1 MRAAVRRSPPVGAI
15 LAGGAARRLGGVAKG
30 LIEIDGVRMIER
42 VARALRPVTERIVV
56 VSSIEGAGEWLA
68 GADVVT
74 DEQPGSGPMGGIASA
89 LRATG
94 GDVLVVAWDM
104 TFVRSGLLGPLV
116 TAGIGNDAVVWRL
129 PSGIE
134 PLIALY
140 RQSALP
146 TIDAALA
153 RGERRARD
161 IVSLLRVLTLTEL
174 PPGCSVESFFSVNTP
189 DDLARAQ
196 LLAAGEGSPLAAH

>member
-1 MRAAVRRSPPVGAI
+1 MRAAVRRSPVVGAI
-15 LAGGAARRLGGVAKG
+15 IAGGAARRLGGVAKG

-56 VSSIEGAGEWLA
+56 VSSIEGAEDWLA
-68 GADVVT
+68 GAEVVT
-74 DEQPGSGPMGGIASA
+74 DEQPGIGPMGGIASA

-94 GDVLVVAWDM
+94 GDVLVVAWDN
-104 TFVRSGLLGPLV
+104 TFVRSALLVPLV
-116 TAGIGNDAVVWRL
+116 TAEIGNDAVVWRL

-161 IVSLLRVLTLTEL
+161 IVSLLRVRTLTEL
-174 PPGCSVESFFSVNTP
+174 PVGCSVESFFSVNTP

>member
-1 MRAAVRRSPPVGAI
+1 MRAAVRRSPLVGAI

-56 VSSIEGAGEWLA
+56 VSSIEGAGDWLA

-94 GDVLVVAWDM
+94 GDVLVVAWDSNS
-104 TFVRSGLLGPLV
+104 VRTALLVPLV
-116 TAGIGNDAVVWRL
+116 TAEIGNDAVVWRL

-161 IVSLLRVLTLTEL
+161 IVSLLRVRTLTEL
-174 PPGCSVESFFSVNTP
+174 PVGCSVESFFSVNTP

>member
-1 MRAAVRRSPPVGAI
+1 MRAAVRHSPPVGAI

-68 GADVVT
+68 DADVVT
-74 DEQPGSGPMGGIASA
+74 DERPGSGPMDGIASA

-116 TAGIGNDAVVWRL
+116 TADIGNDVVLWKP
-129 PSGIE
+129 PSGLE
-134 PLIALY
+134 PLVALY
-140 RQSALP
+140 RQSALSK
-146 TIDAALA
+146 IDAALA

-161 IVSLLRVLTLTEL
+161 IVSLLRVRTLTEL
-174 PPGCSVESFFSVNTP
+174 PVGCSVESFFSVNTP

>member
-1 MRAAVRRSPPVGAI
+1 MRAAVRRSPLVGAI

-30 LIEIDGVRMIER
+30 LIEIDGVRMIES

-56 VSSIEGAGEWLA
+56 VSSIEGAGDWLA

-94 GDVLVVAWDM
+94 GDVLVVAWDSN
-104 TFVRSGLLGPLV
+104 FVRTALLVPLLTV
-116 TAGIGNDAVVWRL
+116 EIGNDAVVWRL

-161 IVSLLRVLTLTEL
+161 IVSLLRVRTLTEL
-174 PPGCSVESFFSVNTP
+174 PVGCSVESFFSVNTP

>member
-1 MRAAVRRSPPVGAI
+1 MRAAVRRSPVVGAI
-15 LAGGAARRLGGVAKG
+15 IAGGAARRLGGVAKG

-56 VSSIEGAGEWLA
+56 VSSIEGAGDWLA
-68 GADVVT
+68 DADVVT

-94 GDVLVVAWDM
+94 GDVLVVAWDSN
-104 TFVRSGLLGPLV
+104 FVRTALLVPLL
-116 TAGIGNDAVVWRL
+116 TAEIGNDAVVWRL

-161 IVSLLRVLTLTEL
+161 IVSLLRVRTLTEL
-174 PPGCSVESFFSVNTP
+174 PVGCSVESFFSVNTP

>member
-1 MRAAVRRSPPVGAI
+1 MRAAVRRSPLVGAI

-56 VSSIEGAGEWLA
+56 VSSIEGAGDWLA

-94 GDVLVVAWDM
+94 GDVLVVAWDSN
-104 TFVRSGLLGPLV
+104 FVRTALLVPLLTV
-116 TAGIGNDAVVWRL
+116 EIGNDAVVWRL

-161 IVSLLRVLTLTEL
+161 IVSLLRVRTLTEL
-174 PPGCSVESFFSVNTP
+174 PVGCSVESFFSVNTP

>member
-1 MRAAVRRSPPVGAI
+1 MRAAARRSPLVGAI

-56 VSSIEGAGEWLA
+56 VSSIEGAGDWLA

-94 GDVLVVAWDM
+94 GDVLVVAWDSN
-104 TFVRSGLLGPLV
+104 FVRTALLVPLL
-116 TAGIGNDAVVWRL
+116 TAEIGNDAVVWRL

-161 IVSLLRVLTLTEL
+161 IVSLLRVRTLTEL
-174 PPGCSVESFFSVNTP
+174 PVGCSVESFFSVNTP

>member
-1 MRAAVRRSPPVGAI
+1 MRTALRRSPPVGAI

-30 LIEIDGVRMIER
+30 LIEIDGIRMIER
-42 VARALRPVTERIVV
+42 VARVLRPATERIVV
-56 VSSIEGAGEWLA
+56 VSSIEGASEWLA

-94 GDVLVVAWDM
+94 GDVLVVAWDSN
-104 TFVRSGLLGPLV
+104 FVRTALLVPLV
-116 TAGIGNDAVVWRL
+116 TAEIGNDAVVWRL

-161 IVSLLRVLTLTEL
+161 IVSLLRVLALTEL
-174 PPGCSVESFFSVNTP
+174 PVGCSVDSFFSVNTP

>member
-1 MRAAVRRSPPVGAI
+1 MRAAVRRSPLVGAI

-56 VSSIEGAGEWLA
+56 VSSIEGAGDWLA

-94 GDVLVVAWDM
+94 GDVLVVAWDSN
-104 TFVRSGLLGPLV
+104 FVRTALLVPLLTV
-116 TAGIGNDAVVWRL
+116 EIGNDAVVWRL

-161 IVSLLRVLTLTEL
+161 IVSLLRVRTLTEL
-174 PPGCSVESFFSVNTP
+174 PVGCSVESFFSVNTP

-196 LLAAGEGSPLAAH
+196 LLAVGEGSPLAAH

>member
-1 MRAAVRRSPPVGAI
+1 MRAAVRRSPLVGAI

-56 VSSIEGAGEWLA
+56 VSSIEGAGDWLA
-68 GADVVT
+68 GADFVT

-94 GDVLVVAWDM
+94 GDVLVVAWDSNS
-104 TFVRSGLLGPLV
+104 VRTALLVPLV
-116 TAGIGNDAVVWRL
+116 TAEIGNDAVVWRL

-161 IVSLLRVLTLTEL
+161 IVSLLRVRTLTEL
-174 PPGCSVESFFSVNTP
+174 PVGCSVESFFSVNTP